1 MKIVY
6 RDREWELKGGLTA
19 RAAVKKVQL
28 DPEAIL
34 VIRNGKLVTDDTM
47 LEDADD
53 VKLIAV
59 ISGGMDGC
67 VVSRGW
73 RRQ

>member
-6 RDREWELKGGLTA
+6 RDREWELRGGMTA
-19 RAAVKKVQL
+19 RAAVKKLEL

-34 VIRNGKLVTDDTM
+34 VIRNGKLVTDDTL
-47 LEDADD
+47 LEGADE

-59 ISGGMDGC
+59 ISGGMGRC
-67 VVSRGW
+67 VVSKGW